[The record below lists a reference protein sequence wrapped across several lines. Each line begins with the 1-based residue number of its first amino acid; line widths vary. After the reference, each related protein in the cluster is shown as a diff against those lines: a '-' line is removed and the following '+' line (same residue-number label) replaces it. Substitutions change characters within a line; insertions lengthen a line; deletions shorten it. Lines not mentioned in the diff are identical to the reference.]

1 MLPDIGAGE
10 LLLIGIVALVVV
22 GPKDLPMLMR
32 RLGQFTA
39 RLRGMAA
46 EFRASF
52 DEMGRQSELDELR
65 REVEALRS
73 GRTLD
78 DELGRTD
85 AQSVMREIETGLS
98 SGEMQV
104 HPPMGNP
111 YAGSQSLSEP
121 EPAATTTEPA
131 AKPAP
136 KSAPKSAPGT
146 KSEPGAAKTP
156 AAKPA
161 KAKTSASGA
170 AAPKAS
176 RKTASSSAAAKAPTK
191 PRASRAKPA
200 GDKA

>member
-65 REVEALRS
+65 KEVEALRS
-73 GRTLD
+73 GKMLD
-78 DELGRTD
+78 DEMGRTD
-85 AQSVMREIETGLS
+85 AQAVMREIESGLAH
-98 SGEMQV
+98 GDIQM
-104 HPPMGNP
+104 HPPMSAP
-111 YAGSQSLSEP
+111 YVGSQSLADPGLTEEVAKVTAAEP
-121 EPAATTTEPA
+121 STSPATPKAPR
-131 AKPAP
+131 AK
-136 KSAPKSAPGT
+136 
-146 KSEPGAAKTP
+146 
-156 AAKPA
+156 
-161 KAKTSASGA
+161 
-170 AAPKAS
+170 AAPKAEG
-176 RKTASSSAAAKAPTK
+176 TDAKAPPK
-191 PRASRAKPA
+191 PRASRAKAANAKPA

>member
-65 REVEALRS
+65 KEVEALRS
-73 GRTLD
+73 GKMLD
-78 DELGRTD
+78 EEMGRTD
-85 AQSVMREIETGLS
+85 AQTVMREIETGLAH
-98 SGEMQV
+98 GDIQM
-104 HPPMGNP
+104 HPPMSAP
-111 YAGSQSLSEP
+111 YAGSQSLSDPEP
-121 EPAATTTEPA
+121 EPAPPPPEATPV
-131 AKPAP
+131 
-136 KSAPKSAPGT
+136 APGP
-146 KSEPGAAKTP
+146 SEPL
-156 AAKPA
+156 
-161 KAKTSASGA
+161 
-170 AAPKAS
+170 
-176 RKTASSSAAAKAPTK
+176 AAKAPPK
-191 PRASRAKPA
+191 PRASRAKATNAKSA

>member
-22 GPKDLPMLMR
+22 GPKDLPLLMR

-73 GRTLD
+73 GKVLD

-98 SGEMQV
+98 NGEMQV

-121 EPAATTTEPA
+121 EPAATEPA

-136 KSAPKSAPGT
+136 KP
-146 KSEPGAAKTP
+146 EPDSAKTS

-161 KAKTSASGA
+161 KAKAPTSGA
-170 AAPKAS
+170 ALPKAP
-176 RKTASSSAAAKAPTK
+176 RKTASSAGPKAAK

>member
-73 GRTLD
+73 GKTLD

-85 AQSVMREIETGLS
+85 ARSVMREIETGLS

-111 YAGSQSLSEP
+111 YAGSQSLNEP
-121 EPAATTTEPA
+121 EPAAPTTEPA
-131 AKPAP
+131 AKPEPPA
-136 KSAPKSAPGT
+136 KSAA
-146 KSEPGAAKTP
+146 P

-161 KAKTSASGA
+161 KAKTQASGA
-170 AAPKAS
+170 AASKAP
-176 RKTASSSAAAKAPTK
+176 RKAASSSARSVGQLACT
-191 PRASRAKPA
+191 
-200 GDKA
+200 

>member
-65 REVEALRS
+65 KEVEALRS
-73 GRTLD
+73 GKMLD
-78 DELGRTD
+78 DEMGRTD

-98 SGEMQV
+98 QGDIQM
-104 HPPMGNP
+104 HPPMGAP
-111 YAGSQSLSEP
+111 YAGSQSLADP
-121 EPAATTTEPA
+121 EPAA
-131 AKPAP
+131 
-136 KSAPKSAPGT
+136 
-146 KSEPGAAKTP
+146 
-156 AAKPA
+156 
-161 KAKTSASGA
+161 
-170 AAPKAS
+170 
-176 RKTASSSAAAKAPTK
+176 SAAADPAPAAASATEAPPTASRPRAAKAEGQTSDKTPPK

-200 GDKA
+200 AAKPAGDKA

>member
-65 REVEALRS
+65 KEVEALRS
-73 GRTLD
+73 GRVLD
-78 DELGRTD
+78 DEMGRTD

-98 SGEMQV
+98 QGDIQM
-104 HPPMGNP
+104 HPPMGAP
-111 YAGSQSLSEP
+111 YAGSQSLADP
-121 EPAATTTEPA
+121 EPTPSPS
-131 AKPAP
+131 AKPDPAP
-136 KSAPKSAPGT
+136 
-146 KSEPGAAKTP
+146 TP
-156 AAKPA
+156 AA
-161 KAKTSASGA
+161 A
-170 AAPKAS
+170 AEAPPKAA
-176 RKTASSSAAAKAPTK
+176 RPRAAKADGQTAEKAPPK
-191 PRASRAKPA
+191 PRASRAKAPAKPA

>member
-73 GRTLD
+73 GKTLD

-98 SGEMQV
+98 NGEMQV
-104 HPPMGNP
+104 HPPMGHP

-121 EPAATTTEPA
+121 EPAAPVTEPA

-136 KSAPKSAPGT
+136 KPEPDTAKTAAP
-146 KSEPGAAKTP
+146 EPARAKTP
-156 AAKPA
+156 A
-161 KAKTSASGA
+161 ASGA
-170 AAPKAS
+170 AAPKAP
-176 RKTASSSAAAKAPTK
+176 RKTASSSDDKAPAK

>member
-65 REVEALRS
+65 KEVEALRS
-73 GRTLD
+73 GKMLD
-78 DELGRTD
+78 DEMGRTD

-98 SGEMQV
+98 QGDIQM
-104 HPPMGNP
+104 HPPMGAP
-111 YAGSQSLSEP
+111 YAGSQSLADP
-121 EPAATTTEPA
+121 EPAP
-131 AKPAP
+131 
-136 KSAPKSAPGT
+136 
-146 KSEPGAAKTP
+146 
-156 AAKPA
+156 
-161 KAKTSASGA
+161 
-170 AAPKAS
+170 
-176 RKTASSSAAAKAPTK
+176 SAAADPAPAAASATEAPPKAARPRAAKAEGPTSDKAPPK

-200 GDKA
+200 AAKPAGDKA

>member
-73 GRTLD
+73 GKTLD

-98 SGEMQV
+98 NGEMQV

-121 EPAATTTEPA
+121 EPEPEPGAPTPEPA
-131 AKPAP
+131 AKPEP
-136 KSAPKSAPGT
+136 PT
-146 KSEPGAAKTP
+146 TSEAP

-161 KAKTSASGA
+161 KAKTPASGA
-170 AAPKAS
+170 AAPKAP
-176 RKTASSSAAAKAPTK
+176 RKTASSSAAKASSPKAPAK

>member
-73 GRTLD
+73 GKTLD

-98 SGEMQV
+98 NGEMQV

-121 EPAATTTEPA
+121 EPEPGAPTPETA
-131 AKPAP
+131 AKPEP
-136 KSAPKSAPGT
+136 T
-146 KSEPGAAKTP
+146 TTSEAP

-161 KAKTSASGA
+161 KAKTPASGA
-170 AAPKAS
+170 AAPKAP
-176 RKTASSSAAAKAPTK
+176 RKTASSSAAKASSPKAPAK

>member
-52 DEMGRQSELDELR
+52 DEMGRQSELDDLR
-65 REVEALRS
+65 KEVEALRS
-73 GRTLD
+73 GKVLD

-98 SGEMQV
+98 QGDIQM
-104 HPPMGNP
+104 HPPMSAP
-111 YAGSQSLSEP
+111 YAGSQSLAEP
-121 EPAATTTEPA
+121 EPAAETKAEPA
-131 AKPAP
+131 PVAPAP
-136 KSAPKSAPGT
+136 
-146 KSEPGAAKTP
+146 
-156 AAKPA
+156 
-161 KAKTSASGA
+161 
-170 AAPKAS
+170 AAPKAPRAKAASKPSGATAETASPKPRTS
-176 RKTASSSAAAKAPTK
+176 RAKTAG
-191 PRASRAKPA
+191 AKPA

>member
-73 GRTLD
+73 GKTLD

-85 AQSVMREIETGLS
+85 AQSVMREIETGLA

-104 HPPMGNP
+104 HPPMGHP
-111 YAGSQSLSEP
+111 YVGSQSLSDP
-121 EPAATTTEPA
+121 EPAAPTEPA
-131 AKPAP
+131 AKPEP
-136 KSAPKSAPGT
+136 SAV
-146 KSEPGAAKTP
+146 KSESP

-161 KAKTSASGA
+161 KAKAPAAGA
-170 AAPKAS
+170 DAPKAP
-176 RKTASSSAAAKAPTK
+176 RKAASPSAAKAPAK

-200 GDKA
+200 GDQA

>member
-73 GRTLD
+73 GKTLD

-98 SGEMQV
+98 NGEMQV
-104 HPPMGNP
+104 HPPMGHP

-121 EPAATTTEPA
+121 EPAAPVTEPA

-136 KSAPKSAPGT
+136 KP
-146 KSEPGAAKTP
+146 ELGAAETP

-161 KAKTSASGA
+161 RAKAPASGA
-170 AAPKAS
+170 AAPKAP
-176 RKTASSSAAAKAPTK
+176 RKTASSSDDKAPAPKAPGK

>member
-73 GRTLD
+73 GKVLD

-121 EPAATTTEPA
+121 EPATPTPETA
-131 AKPAP
+131 AKPEP
-136 KSAPKSAPGT
+136 T
-146 KSEPGAAKTP
+146 TTSEAP

-161 KAKTSASGA
+161 KAKTPASGA
-170 AAPKAS
+170 AALKAP
-176 RKTASSSAAAKAPTK
+176 RKTASSSAAKAPASKAPAK

>member
-73 GRTLD
+73 GKVLD
-78 DELGRTD
+78 EELGRTD

-98 SGEMQV
+98 NGGMQV

-111 YAGSQSLSEP
+111 YAGSQSLSDP
-121 EPAATTTEPA
+121 EPAAPTPEAP
-131 AKPAP
+131 KPAP
-136 KSAPKSAPGT
+136 P
-146 KSEPGAAKTP
+146 SEPSAAKT
-156 AAKPA
+156 AVAKPA
-161 KAKTSASGA
+161 KAKAEPSSA
-170 AAPKAS
+170 AAPKAP
-176 RKTASSSAAAKAPTK
+176 RKAASSSTAKATTPKAPAK

>member
-73 GRTLD
+73 GKTLD

-98 SGEMQV
+98 NGEMQV
-104 HPPMGNP
+104 HPPMGHP

-121 EPAATTTEPA
+121 EPAAPTTEPA
-131 AKPAP
+131 PKPEPA
-136 KSAPKSAPGT
+136 S
-146 KSEPGAAKTP
+146 KSEPGAATAP
-156 AAKPA
+156 A
-161 KAKTSASGA
+161 ASGA
-170 AAPKAS
+170 AAPKAP
-176 RKTASSSAAAKAPTK
+176 RKTASSSTAKASAPKASAPNASVSKASAK

>member
-73 GRTLD
+73 GKTLD

-104 HPPMGNP
+104 HPPMGHP

-121 EPAATTTEPA
+121 EPAAPTPEPA
-131 AKPAP
+131 AKPEPAP
-136 KSAPKSAPGT
+136 R
-146 KSEPGAAKTP
+146 SEPAP
-156 AAKPA
+156 AARPA
-161 KAKTSASGA
+161 KAKAPAASGA
-170 AAPKAS
+170 AAPKAP
-176 RKTASSSAAAKAPTK
+176 RKTASSSTAKASAPKASVPKASAK

>member
-22 GPKDLPMLMR
+22 GPKDLPLLMR

-65 REVEALRS
+65 KEVEALRS
-73 GRTLD
+73 GKMLD
-78 DELGRTD
+78 DEMGRTD

-98 SGEMQV
+98 QGDIQM
-104 HPPMGNP
+104 HPPMGAP
-111 YAGSQSLSEP
+111 YAGSQSLADP
-121 EPAATTTEPA
+121 EPTTSAQAAPT
-131 AKPAP
+131 PAP
-136 KSAPKSAPGT
+136 GDAIASPPK
-146 KSEPGAAKTP
+146 AAR
-156 AAKPA
+156 ARSA
-161 KAKTSASGA
+161 KAEGQSAE
-170 AAPKAS
+170 
-176 RKTASSSAAAKAPTK
+176 KAPPK
-191 PRASRAKPA
+191 PRASRAKAPAKPA

>member
-22 GPKDLPMLMR
+22 GPKDLPVLMR

-73 GRTLD
+73 GRALD
-78 DELGRTD
+78 EEMGRTD
-85 AQSVMREIETGLS
+85 AQAVMREIETGLAQ
-98 SGEMQV
+98 GDIQM

-111 YAGSQSLSEP
+111 YAEPQSLATEP
-121 EPAATTTEPA
+121 TPAPAEEPAQ
-131 AKPAP
+131 
-136 KSAPKSAPGT
+136 
-146 KSEPGAAKTP
+146 
-156 AAKPA
+156 
-161 KAKTSASGA
+161 A
-170 AAPKAS
+170 AAQPSPEKKA
-176 RKTASSSAAAKAPTK
+176 
-191 PRASRAKPA
+191 
-200 GDKA
+200 

>member
-73 GRTLD
+73 GKTLD

-121 EPAATTTEPA
+121 EPGAPTPEPA
-131 AKPAP
+131 AKPEP
-136 KSAPKSAPGT
+136 PV
-146 KSEPGAAKTP
+146 KSEAP

-161 KAKTSASGA
+161 KAKASAAGA
-170 AAPKAS
+170 AAPKAP
-176 RKTASSSAAAKAPTK
+176 RKAASSSAAKTPAK